1 MEVVLAPD
9 TGFCLGVRK
18 AVELAETVAE
28 EAKAT
33 GRRVFTLGL
42 LIHNRRVTST
52 LESQGVRAVSSL
64 DELTPGDILILPSH
78 GAPPEVAEKARA
90 KGLLLQDATCPL
102 VRKVQTAAKTLREQG
117 YTVVVVGQPTHTE
130 VLGVLGWAGRGVRV
144 VQDADEATRLRV
156 TGPVAVVAQTTQRPE
171 TVDEVVSALR
181 GRGLEVRVEPTLC
194 HVTRERQRQARDLAE
209 RVDVLVV
216 VGGKESANTRK
227 LVEVGR
233 EMGRRVYHVEGADE
247 VEPSWF
253 RRGEKVGVTAGTSTP
268 DWITEEV
275 VARMRDIDP
284 NTEARGAQEGTASA
298 AGPEETQGAAPGQEQ
313 ARAMQDVGGP
323 EPGSRVRGT
332 VVKVGETEALVDIG
346 YKTEAVLPLSEV
358 SRRRTQNPAEVI
370 KEGDAVE
377 AVVLRVDG
385 EGHPILSR
393 RRIEEESTWSA
404 LERAH
409 SENLTIEA
417 PVTAQ
422 VKGGL
427 VADVGTRGF
436 IPASQVGLEFIRDLA
451 PYVGKALRVKVIEV
465 DRAHRKVILSERR
478 ALEEER
484 ARAKDELLAGL
495 REGET
500 RTGEVKRVTD
510 YGAFVDIGGVDGL
523 LHVSEMSW
531 KRIADPREVVK
542 EGDKVEVRVLKVD
555 RERGRISLG
564 LRQPHDDPW
573 AKAAERF
580 PVGCVVRG
588 RVVSV
593 ADFGAFV
600 ELAEGVE
607 GLVHVSQ
614 LADRRVARAQ
624 DAVKV
629 GDELLVKVLKVNP
642 KERRI
647 SLSARQASEELDR
660 REVKKFLRSASEGS
674 TVTIGDLVGDVFRG
688 ADLGDKGNGRPSGR

>member
-42 LIHNRRVTST
+42 LIHNRRVTSA
-52 LESQGVRAVSSL
+52 LESQGVRTVRSL
-64 DELTPGDILILPSH
+64 DELAPGDVLILPSH

-90 KGLLLQDATCPL
+90 KGILLQDATCPL

-130 VLGVLGWAGRGVRV
+130 VLGVLGWAGGQVRV
-144 VQDADEATRLRV
+144 VQNAEEAARLPV

-181 GRGLEVRVEPTLC
+181 GRGLEVKVEPTLC
-194 HVTRERQRQARDLAE
+194 HATKERQRQARDLAA

-216 VGGKESANTRK
+216 VGGKESANTQK

-253 RRGEKVGVTAGTSTP
+253 RKGEKVGVTAGTSTP

-284 NTEARGAQEGTASA
+284 NTEARGAQEDTASA

-332 VVKVGETEALVDIG
+332 VVKVGETEVLVDIG

-393 RRIEEESTWSA
+393 RKIEEELTWSV

-409 SENLTIEA
+409 AENLTIEA

-451 PYVGKALRVKVIEV
+451 PYVGKTLRVKVIEV

-542 EGDKVEVRVLKVD
+542 EGDKIEVRVLKVD

-564 LRQPHDDPW
+564 LRQAQDDPW
-573 AKAAERF
+573 AKVAERF
-580 PVGCVVRG
+580 PVGSVVRG

-607 GLVHVSQ
+607 GLVHV
-614 LADRRVARAQ
+614 
-624 DAVKV
+624 
-629 GDELLVKVLKVNP
+629 
-642 KERRI
+642 
-647 SLSARQASEELDR
+647 
-660 REVKKFLRSASEGS
+660 
-674 TVTIGDLVGDVFRG
+674 
-688 ADLGDKGNGRPSGR
+688 